1 MAYWDLFF
9 FFWYFLTFYT
19 LLQLIKY
26 FLHLYFAAN
35 TSVLSSEIVKAGLLL
50 VSVFTF
56 WFRLFHLTIGSE
68 YVLGCSTYY
77 VYQLLIDKEC
87 G

>member
-1 MAYWDLFF
+1 MMI

-56 WFRLFHLTIGSE
+56 WFRLFYLTIGSE
-68 YVLGCSTYY
+68 CVLGCSTYY